1 MDATMVFDASQQ
13 ANPLLIET
21 LIDLFEEITK
31 TSGAT
36 PEDSILSLGGDS
48 LQTME
53 AVLQI
58 GAQFD
63 VVIEQDGYQSA
74 RSIADWGREIA
85 DKQRTK
91 LLEPAT

>member
-1 MDATMVFDASQQ
+1 MDAAMVLDTSQQ
-13 ANPLLIET
+13 ENPLLIER
-21 LIDLFEEITK
+21 LIDLFQEITK

-63 VVIEQDGYQSA
+63 VVIEPDGYQSA
-74 RSIADWGREIA
+74 RSIVDWGREIA
-85 DKQRTK
+85 GKQRTN
-91 LLEPAT
+91 LPEPAT